1 MFNTVPFKSKLK
13 VCCESR
19 FSTRFAILDSILL
32 PKFRNG
38 PISCYDQLTW
48 HCHVLPHL
56 NFCCS
61 SHGYST
67 VYSRCMLGHTKRRVK
82 FFFLSRNAFMFLY
95 IYHLNLL
102 TFLILKTKMAK
113 KQKYLRSSFQK
124 SQFQS
129 VLIYFFKFVHGFV
142 YAAMCVIFVSSLN
155 VLSCNIYLCRSL
167 VVLFPLTEFR

>member
-19 FSTRFAILDSILL
+19 FSTRFAILESTIL

-48 HCHVLPHL
+48 HGHALLYL
-56 NFCCS
+56 NSCCY

-67 VYSRCMLGHTKRRVK
+67 VYSRCMLEHTKRRIKV
-82 FFFLSRNAFMFLY
+82 FFLSRNAFMFLH
-95 IYHLNLL
+95 IYQRSLICF
-102 TFLILKTKMAK
+102 TFLLLKTKMAK
-113 KQKYLRSSFQK
+113 KQKYLRLSFQK

-129 VLIYFFKFVHGFV
+129 ELINFFKFVHPSFLL
-142 YAAMCVIFVSSLN
+142 YMSPCV
-155 VLSCNIYLCRSL
+155 
-167 VVLFPLTEFR
+167 

>member
-67 VYSRCMLGHTKRRVK
+67 VYSRCMLEHTKRRVK
-82 FFFLSRNAFMFLY
+82 FFFLSRHAFMFLY

-102 TFLILKTKMAK
+102 TFLILKTKMSK

-129 VLIYFFKFVHGFV
+129 ELIYFFKFVHGFV

-155 VLSCNIYLCRSL
+155 VLSCNFLSFSQFSGT
-167 VVLFPLTEFR
+167 VPTD